1 MRQVRLVA
9 RGEAEHDAPDPG
21 RRRDDEA
28 RRGRA
33 CGRRE
38 MNFFGVLLAVA
49 LAPILAP
56 AVRLLFVVLGA
67 VLLAFL
73 WGCKSLATLIR
84 ASAAVTR
91 VMEE

>member
-1 MRQVRLVA
+1 
-9 RGEAEHDAPDPG
+9 
-21 RRRDDEA
+21 
-28 RRGRA
+28 
-33 CGRRE
+33 